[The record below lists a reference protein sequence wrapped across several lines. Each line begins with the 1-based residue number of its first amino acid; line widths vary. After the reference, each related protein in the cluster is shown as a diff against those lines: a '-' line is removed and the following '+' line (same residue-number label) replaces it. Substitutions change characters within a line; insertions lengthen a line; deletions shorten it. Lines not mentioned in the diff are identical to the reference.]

1 MRFRRS
7 SNVEDEDSGKKS
19 SPILLPMMRRNRHS
33 VQEAKENIP
42 PVHNDAHDSA
52 SSSPKTSRRRTMI
65 DFFKH
70 KSPPKVDEEGENGL
84 ARMST
89 QRTKSSKKSKHAR
102 SSSSY
107 TLNDNVL
114 NSILGPPKEQEKK
127 KATDNFFV
135 QQQVRADSRN
145 ASDSQAVPPF
155 TVTEPARPLTEEE
168 LFVMFEGAPCFSILD
183 GNQEYRPQ
191 VVLHGGSTGSNLS
204 YSPDHKPLEH
214 EAFATCTLGKDEL
227 QESELIPFTSH
238 LRINSRRAGAGDPIL
253 EIPSMLSGNGSEP
266 GTVGLEYFLQL
277 PIADSLAAPNE
288 AETFERR
295 PLLTLDPEELGLREY
310 DLVKLVNRLADAG
323 DIYKSLKTDGTAS
336 GAPAGSTISE
346 LGQSLFT
353 SLLVPDGL
361 DTPRDECGPQFSLE
375 VQIDALQEI
384 LETKGLWHDF
394 TLVEWRIRIGQLLW
408 TESDLV
414 NGSWPMQNLS
424 ERDVFM
430 LQVTLAAELL
440 VRLKL
445 LQARDQSDA
454 DLTTDTPPVQPR
466 SLKVQWDLLLAE
478 TFLINMRVSASLG
491 LDDKHE
497 DVRTSFFSAV
507 SFLTSEEG
515 PQDLPAKPVFQ
526 PMNEAKQIAG
536 LMAFAEALRWPHA
549 DSVLTQLRPGQD
561 TTGGE
566 RPVSMVSTYATPLNS
581 SRLLDVD
588 DVPGTRSSY
597 FGAMSQQNQQRPASS
612 RMTTAQ
618 SIQLQ
623 AAANEPD
630 GFNVG
635 GWLSR
640 SWLAGLVLPGEP
652 ASHFLMSTLL
662 ENSPEAIEALGDSA
676 NLYGGFVYDGKTFWS
691 KSSCVGRVMAASSG
705 ATECMGWISSPGAPS
720 DCPTG
725 WVDVKVGD
733 YPYPSTSQP
742 RIKVHGAVARA
753 SDPFHHTPTNHL
765 RAGDFTLPTDSPPV
779 MGNEATS
786 HGLSFATSDA
796 ASDASD
802 AFTTTAH
809 VTFSS
814 PINPKL
820 PHISVPLTYDVHFIS
835 SHPCYPVGTDS
846 SSSPP
851 SDTNDLTLYTTYTLN
866 TPPPP
871 AHPLHAS
878 YRFMTLPVATLL
890 SASAEEARSRAL
902 SLPDITAE
910 NDSEDED
917 EEVAVLDCRGKADL
931 ELLARAWCSK
941 VGENAIVGKVGR
953 TCVACC
959 IREARGLGVRVVIR
973 I

>member
-1 MRFRRS
+1 MQ
-7 SNVEDEDSGKKS
+7 
-19 SPILLPMMRRNRHS
+19 L
-33 VQEAKENIP
+33 
-42 PVHNDAHDSA
+42 
-52 SSSPKTSRRRTMI
+52 TTI
-65 DFFKH
+65 D
-70 KSPPKVDEEGENGL
+70 
-84 ARMST
+84 
-89 QRTKSSKKSKHAR
+89 QSKKSKHAR

-114 NSILGPPKEQEKK
+114 DRILGPPKEQEKK
-127 KATDNFFV
+127 KASDNFFL

-145 ASDSQAVPPF
+145 DSDSLAVPPF

-183 GNQEYRPQ
+183 GAQEYRSQ
-191 VVLHGGSTGSNLS
+191 VVFHGGSAGSIPTYL
-204 YSPDHKPLEH
+204 PDHRPLEH
-214 EAFATCTLGKDEL
+214 ETFSSCTLGVDEL
-227 QESELIPFTSH
+227 QESELIPFTKH

-253 EIPSMLSGNGSEP
+253 EVPSMLSANGMEP
-266 GTVGLEYFLQL
+266 GTVGLEHFLQL

-295 PLLTLDPEELGLREY
+295 PLLTLGPEKLGLREY
-310 DLVKLVNRLADAG
+310 DLVKLVNRLTDAG
-323 DIYKSLKTDGTAS
+323 DIYRSLTRDGNTN
-336 GAPAGSTISE
+336 GAPAKSTISE
-346 LGQSLFT
+346 LGESLFT
-353 SLLVPDGL
+353 YLLVADDL
-361 DTPRDECGPQFSLE
+361 ETPRDEDGPNYSLE
-375 VQIDALQEI
+375 AQINALQEI

-408 TESDLV
+408 TQSDV
-414 NGSWPMQNLS
+414 TEDGWPRQNLS
-424 ERDVFM
+424 ERDVFI

-445 LQARDQSDA
+445 LQTRGQTDAVSTQAVSLDQ
-454 DLTTDTPPVQPR
+454 TPR

-478 TFLINMRVSASLG
+478 TFLTNLRVSASLG
-491 LDDKHE
+491 LDDEHE
-497 DVRTSFFSAV
+497 DVMTSFFSAV
-507 SFLTSEEG
+507 SFLTSEDG
-515 PQDLPAKPVFQ
+515 PKDLSARPVFQ
-526 PMNEAKQIAG
+526 PVNEDKQIAG
-536 LMAFAEALRWPHA
+536 LMAFAKALQWPHA
-549 DSVLTQLRPGQD
+549 DSVYTQLRPGSD
-561 TTGGE
+561 IAGGE

-581 SRLLDVD
+581 SRPLNSE

-597 FGAMSQQNQQRPASS
+597 FGAMAQQNQQRPASS

-623 AAANEPD
+623 AAAVEND

-652 ASHFLMSTLL
+652 SSHFLMSTLL
-662 ENSPEAIEALGDSA
+662 ENSPDAINALGDSA
-676 NLYGGFVYDGKTFWS
+676 NLYGGFAYEGRTFWS
-691 KSSCVGRVMAASSG
+691 KSSCVGRVVAASSG

-725 WVDVKVGD
+725 WVDVKVSD
-733 YPYPSTSQP
+733 HPYPSSQP

-753 SDPFHHTPTNHL
+753 SDPFHHTPANHL

-779 MGNEATS
+779 MGNEACS
-786 HGLSFATSDA
+786 HGLSFTSSDA
-796 ASDASD
+796 ASDSSE

-809 VTFSS
+809 ITFSS

-835 SHPCYPVGTDS
+835 SHPCYPVAADNS
-846 SSSPP
+846 SSSPA
-851 SDTNDLTLYTTYTLN
+851 DNNNDLTLHTTYTLN

-871 AHPLHAS
+871 AHPLHTS

-890 SASAEEARSRAL
+890 SAGAEEARSRAL
-902 SLPDITAE
+902 SLPDLTAE
-910 NDSEDED
+910 NDSEEEE
-917 EEVAVLDCRGKADL
+917 EEVAVLDCRGKPDL
-931 ELLARAWCSK
+931 ELLARAWCAK
-941 VGENAIVGKVGR
+941 VGENAVVGKVGR

-959 IREARGLGVRVVIR
+959 VREARGLGVRVVVR

>member
-1 MRFRRS
+1 
-7 SNVEDEDSGKKS
+7 
-19 SPILLPMMRRNRHS
+19 
-33 VQEAKENIP
+33 
-42 PVHNDAHDSA
+42 
-52 SSSPKTSRRRTMI
+52 MI

-70 KSPPKVDEEGENGL
+70 KPGPKVEEESEDGL
-84 ARMST
+84 TRMST
-89 QRTKSSKKSKHAR
+89 QRTKSVSQQVSRLGMQLTSINQSKKSKHAR
-102 SSSSY
+102 TSSSY

-155 TVTEPARPLTEEE
+155 SVTEPARPLTEEE

-183 GNQEYRPQ
+183 SNQEYRSQ
-191 VVLHGGSTGSNLS
+191 VVLHGGSTGSNPV

-214 EAFATCTLGKDEL
+214 ETFSSCTLGVDES

-238 LRINSRRAGAGDPIL
+238 LRINSRRTGAGDPIL
-253 EIPSMLSGNGSEP
+253 EIPSMLSANGMEP
-266 GTVGLEYFLQL
+266 GTVGLEHFLQL

-295 PLLTLDPEELGLREY
+295 PLLAMDPEELGLRDF
-310 DLVKLVNRLADAG
+310 DLVKLVNRLTDAG
-323 DIYKSLKTDGTAS
+323 DIYKSLARDENTI

-346 LGQSLFT
+346 LGESLFT
-353 SLLVPDGL
+353 NLLFPSLE
-361 DTPRDECGPQFSLE
+361 TPRGEDGPDFSLE
-375 VQIDALQEI
+375 TQIDALQEI

-408 TESDLV
+408 TESDV
-414 NGSWPMQNLS
+414 ADGTWPVQNLS
-424 ERDVFM
+424 ERDVFI

-445 LQARDQSDA
+445 LQARGQTDA
-454 DLTTDTPPVQPR
+454 DSTPVVSYVQPR

-478 TFLINMRVSASLG
+478 TFLANLRVTASLG
-491 LDDKHE
+491 LDDEQE

-507 SFLTSEEG
+507 SFLTSEDG
-515 PQDLPAKPVFQ
+515 PQDLPARPVFQ
-526 PMNEAKQIAG
+526 PMNEDKQIAG
-536 LMAFAEALRWPHA
+536 LMAFAQALRWPHA
-549 DSVLTQLRPGQD
+549 DSVLTQLRPGKD
-561 TTGGE
+561 TAEGE

-597 FGAMSQQNQQRPASS
+597 FGAMSQHNQQRPGSS

-623 AAANEPD
+623 ASANEPD

-652 ASHFLMSTLL
+652 SSHFLMSTLL
-662 ENSPEAIEALGDSA
+662 ENSPEAINALGDSA

-733 YPYPSTSQP
+733 YPYPSRGTQP

-753 SDPFHHTPTNHL
+753 SDPFHHTPANHL

-779 MGNEATS
+779 MGNEAFS
-786 HGLSFATSDA
+786 HGLSFTSSDA
-796 ASDASD
+796 ASDSSD

-809 VTFSS
+809 ITFSS

-835 SHPCYPVGTDS
+835 SHPCYPVATDN
-846 SSSPP
+846 SSPP
-851 SDTNDLTLYTTYTLN
+851 SDNNDLTLYTTYTLN

-871 AHPLHAS
+871 AHPLHTS

-890 SASAEEARSRAL
+890 SAGAEEARSRAL

-910 NDSEDED
+910 NDSEDEE
-917 EEVAVLDCRGKADL
+917 EEVVVLDCRGKADL
-931 ELLARAWCSK
+931 ELLARAWCAK

-959 IREARGLGVRVVIR
+959 VREARGLGLRVVIR

>member
-1 MRFRRS
+1 M
-7 SNVEDEDSGKKS
+7 
-19 SPILLPMMRRNRHS
+19 
-33 VQEAKENIP
+33 
-42 PVHNDAHDSA
+42 
-52 SSSPKTSRRRTMI
+52 
-65 DFFKH
+65 
-70 KSPPKVDEEGENGL
+70 
-84 ARMST
+84 
-89 QRTKSSKKSKHAR
+89 
-102 SSSSY
+102 
-107 TLNDNVL
+107 L

-168 LFVMFEGAPCFSILD
+168 LFVMFEGAPCFSVLD

-191 VVLHGGSTGSNLS
+191 VVLHGGSTGSNPT

-214 EAFATCTLGKDEL
+214 ETFSSCTLGVDEV

-238 LRINSRRAGAGDPIL
+238 LQINSRRTGAGDPIL
-253 EIPSMLSGNGSEP
+253 EIPSMLSAIGMEP
-266 GTVGLEYFLQL
+266 GTVGLEHFLQL

-295 PLLTLDPEELGLREY
+295 PLLTIDPEELGLHEF
-310 DLVKLVNRLADAG
+310 DLVKLVNRLTDAR
-323 DIYKSLKTDGTAS
+323 DIYKSLTRDEKTI

-346 LGQSLFT
+346 LGESLFT
-353 SLLVPDGL
+353 NLLVPSL
-361 DTPRDECGPQFSLE
+361 ETPRGEDGPDFSLE
-375 VQIDALQEI
+375 TQIDALQEI

-408 TESDLV
+408 TESDV
-414 NGSWPMQNLS
+414 VDGSWPLQNLS
-424 ERDVFM
+424 ERDVFI

-445 LQARDQSDA
+445 LQARGHTIA
-454 DLTTDTPPVQPR
+454 DSTPAVAYIQPR

-478 TFLINMRVSASLG
+478 TFLANLRVSASLG
-491 LDDKHE
+491 LDDEQE

-507 SFLTSEEG
+507 SFLTSEDG
-515 PQDLPAKPVFQ
+515 PQDLPARPVFQ
-526 PMNEAKQIAG
+526 PMNEDRQIAG

-549 DSVLTQLRPGQD
+549 DSVLNQLRPGKD
-561 TTGGE
+561 TEGGE

-581 SRLLDVD
+581 SRLLDID

-597 FGAMSQQNQQRPASS
+597 FGAMSQHNQQRPGSS

-623 AAANEPD
+623 ASANEPD

-652 ASHFLMSTLL
+652 SSHFLMSTLL
-662 ENSPEAIEALGDSA
+662 ENSPEAINALGDSA

-733 YPYPSTSQP
+733 YPYPSRSTQP

-779 MGNEATS
+779 MGNEALS
-786 HGLSFATSDA
+786 HGLSFTTSDA
-796 ASDASD
+796 ASDSSD
-802 AFTTTAH
+802 PFTTAAH

-814 PINPKL
+814 PINPRL

-835 SHPCYPVGTDS
+835 SHPCYPVATEN
-846 SSSPP
+846 SSPP
-851 SDTNDLTLYTTYTLN
+851 SDNNDLTLHTTYTLN

-871 AHPLHAS
+871 AHPLHTS

-890 SASAEEARSRAL
+890 SAGAEEARSRAL

-910 NDSEDED
+910 NDSEDEE

-931 ELLARAWCSK
+931 ELLARAWCAK

>member
-1 MRFRRS
+1 
-7 SNVEDEDSGKKS
+7 
-19 SPILLPMMRRNRHS
+19 
-33 VQEAKENIP
+33 
-42 PVHNDAHDSA
+42 
-52 SSSPKTSRRRTMI
+52 
-65 DFFKH
+65 
-70 KSPPKVDEEGENGL
+70 
-84 ARMST
+84 
-89 QRTKSSKKSKHAR
+89 
-102 SSSSY
+102 
-107 TLNDNVL
+107 VL

-127 KATDNFFV
+127 KATDNFYV

-145 ASDSQAVPPF
+145 ASDSQTVPPF

-183 GNQEYRPQ
+183 GNQEYRSQ
-191 VVLHGGSTGSNLS
+191 IVLHGGSTGSNPT
-204 YSPDHKPLEH
+204 YSPDHRPLEH
-214 EAFATCTLGKDEL
+214 ETFSSCTLGVDEF

-238 LRINSRRAGAGDPIL
+238 LRINSRRTGAGDPIL
-253 EIPSMLSGNGSEP
+253 EIPSMLSANGMEP

-295 PLLTLDPEELGLREY
+295 PILAMDPEELGLREY
-310 DLVKLVNRLADAG
+310 DLVKLVNRLTDAG
-323 DIYKSLKTDGTAS
+323 DIYKSLTRDENKI

-353 SLLVPDGL
+353 DLLVPSL
-361 DTPRDECGPQFSLE
+361 ETPRGEDGPDFTLE
-375 VQIDALQEI
+375 TQIDALQEV

-408 TESDLV
+408 TESDV
-414 NGSWPMQNLS
+414 ADGSWPLQNLS
-424 ERDVFM
+424 ERDVFI

-445 LQARDQSDA
+445 LQARGQTDA
-454 DLTTDTPPVQPR
+454 DSTPAVSYVQPR

-478 TFLINMRVSASLG
+478 TFLVNLRVSASLG
-491 LDDKHE
+491 LDDEQE

-507 SFLTSEEG
+507 SFLTSEDG
-515 PQDLPAKPVFQ
+515 PQDLPARPVFQ
-526 PMNEAKQIAG
+526 PMNEDKQIAG
-536 LMAFAEALRWPHA
+536 LMAFAQALRWPHA
-549 DSVLTQLRPGQD
+549 DSVLTQLRPGKD
-561 TTGGE
+561 TAEGE
-566 RPVSMVSTYATPLNS
+566 RPVSMVSTYATPLNT

-597 FGAMSQQNQQRPASS
+597 FGAMSQHNQQRPGSS

-623 AAANEPD
+623 ASANEPD

-652 ASHFLMSTLL
+652 SSHFLMSTLL
-662 ENSPEAIEALGDSA
+662 ENSPEAINALGDSA

-725 WVDVKVGD
+725 WVDVKIGD
-733 YPYPSTSQP
+733 YPYPSRGTQP

-753 SDPFHHTPTNHL
+753 SDPFHHTPANHL

-779 MGNEATS
+779 MGNEALS
-786 HGLSFATSDA
+786 HGLSFTSSDA
-796 ASDASD
+796 ASDSSD

-809 VTFSS
+809 ITFSS

-835 SHPCYPVGTDS
+835 SHPCYPVATDN
-846 SSSPP
+846 SSPP
-851 SDTNDLTLYTTYTLN
+851 SDNNDLTLHTTYTLN

-871 AHPLHAS
+871 AHPLHTS

-890 SASAEEARSRAL
+890 SAGAEEARSRAL

-910 NDSEDED
+910 NDSEDEE

-931 ELLARAWCSK
+931 ELLARAWCAK
-941 VGENAIVGKVGR
+941 VGENAVVGKVGR

>member
-1 MRFRRS
+1 
-7 SNVEDEDSGKKS
+7 
-19 SPILLPMMRRNRHS
+19 L
-33 VQEAKENIP
+33 
-42 PVHNDAHDSA
+42 
-52 SSSPKTSRRRTMI
+52 TM
-65 DFFKH
+65 
-70 KSPPKVDEEGENGL
+70 
-84 ARMST
+84 
-89 QRTKSSKKSKHAR
+89 
-102 SSSSY
+102 
-107 TLNDNVL
+107 
-114 NSILGPPKEQEKK
+114 
-127 KATDNFFV
+127 
-135 QQQVRADSRN
+135 
-145 ASDSQAVPPF
+145 
-155 TVTEPARPLTEEE
+155 
-168 LFVMFEGAPCFSILD
+168 
-183 GNQEYRPQ
+183 
-191 VVLHGGSTGSNLS
+191 
-204 YSPDHKPLEH
+204 
-214 EAFATCTLGKDEL
+214 
-227 QESELIPFTSH
+227 
-238 LRINSRRAGAGDPIL
+238 
-253 EIPSMLSGNGSEP
+253 
-266 GTVGLEYFLQL
+266 
-277 PIADSLAAPNE
+277 
-288 AETFERR
+288 
-295 PLLTLDPEELGLREY
+295 DPEELGLREF
-310 DLVKLVNRLADAG
+310 DLVKLVNRLTDAR
-323 DIYKSLKTDGTAS
+323 DIYKSLTRDEKTI

-346 LGQSLFT
+346 LGESLFT
-353 SLLVPDGL
+353 NLLVPSL
-361 DTPRDECGPQFSLE
+361 ETPRGEDGPDFSLE
-375 VQIDALQEI
+375 TQIDALHEI

-408 TESDLV
+408 TESDV
-414 NGSWPMQNLS
+414 VDGSWPLQNLS
-424 ERDVFM
+424 ERDVFI

-445 LQARDQSDA
+445 LQARGQTDA
-454 DLTTDTPPVQPR
+454 DSTPTVAYVQPR

-478 TFLINMRVSASLG
+478 TFLANLRVSASLG
-491 LDDKHE
+491 LDDEQE

-507 SFLTSEEG
+507 SFLTSEDG
-515 PQDLPAKPVFQ
+515 PQDLPARPVFQ
-526 PMNEAKQIAG
+526 PMNEDRQIAG

-549 DSVLTQLRPGQD
+549 DSVLNQLRPGKD
-561 TTGGE
+561 TAGGE

-581 SRLLDVD
+581 SRLLDID

-597 FGAMSQQNQQRPASS
+597 FGAMSQHNQQRPGSS

-623 AAANEPD
+623 ASANEPD

-652 ASHFLMSTLL
+652 SSHFLMSTLL
-662 ENSPEAIEALGDSA
+662 ENSPEAINALGDSA

-733 YPYPSTSQP
+733 YPYPSRSTQP

-779 MGNEATS
+779 MGNEALS
-786 HGLSFATSDA
+786 HGLSFTTSDA
-796 ASDASD
+796 ASDSSD
-802 AFTTTAH
+802 AFTTAAH

-814 PINPKL
+814 PINPRL

-835 SHPCYPVGTDS
+835 SHPCYPVATEN
-846 SSSPP
+846 SSPP
-851 SDTNDLTLYTTYTLN
+851 SDNNDLTLHTTYTLN

-871 AHPLHAS
+871 AHPLHTS

-890 SASAEEARSRAL
+890 SAGAEEARSRAL

-910 NDSEDED
+910 NDSEDEE

-931 ELLARAWCSK
+931 ELLARAWCAK

-959 IREARGLGVRVVIR
+959 IREARGLGVRVVVR